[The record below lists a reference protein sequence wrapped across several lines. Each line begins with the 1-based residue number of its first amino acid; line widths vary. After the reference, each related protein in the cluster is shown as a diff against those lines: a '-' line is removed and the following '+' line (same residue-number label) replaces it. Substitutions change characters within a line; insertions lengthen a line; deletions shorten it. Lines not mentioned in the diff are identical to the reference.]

1 MKFDVQKFDER
12 IKNRQELR
20 RLASDPWIPSL
31 LSEFVTV
38 GEQRSLP
45 FEPPMPMPANAEPI
59 EMPGPEATNDLIK
72 EVVNG
77 GDAPSNGGVWGRR
90 GGETWA
96 GASLGPAY
104 TQLVAFEGPRK
115 PGAAI
120 QQT

>member
-72 EVVNG
+72 GLVNG
-77 GDAPSNGGVWGRR
+77 GDRASKGVFWGPTGRSNRPR
-90 GGETWA
+90 GSLGSALEPF
-96 GASLGPAY
+96 ASLQEPASPGP
-104 TQLVAFEGPRK
+104 EIR
-115 PGAAI
+115 
-120 QQT
+120 